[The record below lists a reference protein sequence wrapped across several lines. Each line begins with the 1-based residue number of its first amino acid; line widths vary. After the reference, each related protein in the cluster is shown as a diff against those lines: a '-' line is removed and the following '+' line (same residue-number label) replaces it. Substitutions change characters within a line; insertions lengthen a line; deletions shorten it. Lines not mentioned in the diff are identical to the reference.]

1 MCVCSRSASA
11 IHPCVCLCA
20 GEPACRTCTF
30 SSTEAEELYQRRVL
44 TITGI
49 CVALLV
55 VGIVCVVAYCKT
67 KYVCGLWGAW
77 GIKHIFTRLKSAG
90 VTVSTTFENIP
101 VTQSSSGTR
110 THTEDRL
117 RSFCLNTHQQ
127 TLLIMRVHASSGFVR
142 VFLRRPALEE
152 AL

>member
-67 KYVCGLWGAW
+67 KYVCGLMGVGGG
-77 GIKHIFTRLKSAG
+77 GIKHIFTRLKSA
-90 VTVSTTFENIP
+90 STTFENIP

-117 RSFCLNTHQQ
+117 RSFRLNTHQQ
-127 TLLIMRVHASSGFVR
+127 TLLIMHVHTSSGFVG